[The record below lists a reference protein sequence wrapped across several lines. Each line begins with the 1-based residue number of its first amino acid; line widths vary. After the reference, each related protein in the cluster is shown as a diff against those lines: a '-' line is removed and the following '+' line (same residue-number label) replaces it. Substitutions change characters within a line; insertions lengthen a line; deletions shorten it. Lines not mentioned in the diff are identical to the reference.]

1 MKVEQLQEKED
12 EKEQEMMR
20 PGGGVLLWTEEDHPL
35 VSLCSKHSLTQVLAS
50 WTVQQKRADRL
61 PGPLHCCC

>member
-35 VSLCSKHSLTQVLAS
+35 VSHAPSIH
-50 WTVQQKRADRL
+50 
-61 PGPLHCCC
+61 